1 MTSILFVCSG
11 NIFRS
16 LVAEYALKAQL
27 GSRVG
32 YLIGSAGIE
41 ALPQEIHPL
50 VLAGLL
56 EKGVDPSRHRQRKL
70 ARDLIEETDV
80 VIVAMGRNHQAW
92 IRGEFGREVPLF
104 NHLCYGIDQPI
115 LDVHEIIPDWREQP
129 DQSRDY
135 LQFGHRPHLGWSSPS
150 AQSSARPVIRNRHS
164 SVVPQ
169 MNRLVRTR

>member
-1 MTSILFVCSG
+1 MTSIVFVCSG

-41 ALPQEIHPL
+41 ALPQEIHPV
-50 VLAGLL
+50 VLAGLR

-70 ARDLIEETDV
+70 TRDLIEETA
-80 VIVAMGRNHQAW
+80 VIIAMGRNHQAW

-104 NHLCYGIDQPI
+104 NHVCYGIDQPI

-135 LQFGHRPHLGWSSPS
+135 LQFVIDHIWGGVPHLL
-150 AQSSARPVIRNRHS
+150 NR
-164 SVVPQ
+164 VPA
-169 MNRLVRTR
+169 L

>member
-27 GSRVG
+27 GLRAG

-41 ALPQEIHPL
+41 ASSQEIHPE

-70 ARDLIEETDV
+70 TCDLIEATTV
-80 VIVAMGRNHQAW
+80 VIAMGRNHQEW

-115 LDVHEIIPDWREQP
+115 LDVHEIIPDWRDQP

-135 LQFGHRPHLGWSSPS
+135 LQF
-150 AQSSARPVIRNRHS
+150 VINHIWAG
-164 SVVPQ
+164 VPQ
-169 MNRLVRTR
+169 LLDHLSAL